1 MEPTIEWDPQKELSN
16 QKKHGVSFS
25 EAVTAL
31 EDEQALTVEDELQ
44 DERRF
49 ISVGLGETGRVLVV
63 VYTYRRASI
72 RIISAR
78 KATTAE
84 RRAYEEQNHARK

>member
-1 MEPTIEWDPQKELSN
+1 M
-16 QKKHGVSFS
+16 
-25 EAVTAL
+25 
-31 EDEQALTVEDELQ
+31 TVEDELP

-49 ISVGLGETGRVLVV
+49 ISVGLSETGRVLVV

-78 KATTAE
+78 KATAAE
-84 RRAYEEQNHARK
+84 RRAYKEQNHAKK